1 MTRIILGLILVAISL
16 QSHGQIKVTGF
27 EAKPMD
33 LTASTHMRRDFN
45 EQPCALV
52 KVGLRAK
59 DASFEGNIIGDTE
72 MHTNEY
78 WVYMTGGSK
87 MLNIKHISAPSLLV
101 RFSDYGVEAL
111 EPKMTYMLDLELP
124 QPVAEQQVM
133 QKVIINFS
141 PSRAVVLLDGQMLD
155 TDNGVA
161 TASLPAGKDYSYTV
175 AAKGYESSEGN
186 FRLKATAPARL
197 NIQLYPLETAST
209 QITQTKEQQPAVTA
223 ATAVVTD
230 SQSSI
235 ISAADK
241 AFAEKLY
248 SVAMENYLKFQDN
261 AYAQMKIG
269 HMYSNGLGVKQDYDE
284 AFRWYYKSASQGYA
298 GGQVAAGFAYELG
311 RGVKKDYKTAVSWFE
326 KAVSQS
332 EPYAINALAYM
343 YETGHGVKK
352 NESEAVRLYNQAS
365 DMQNRS
371 AQNNLGCLYKEGN
384 AVKKDEILAAD
395 LLKKSADQNS
405 INGCFSYGLMLYG
418 GIGVKE
424 DKEAGEKLMKLAKE
438 MGNKNAEK
446 FLSSQRTGSKILR
459 GIAAIYTMGVTEI
472 ARKTNIDRKD
482 SYYRELEWIDFSMK

>member
-16 QSHGQIKVTGF
+16 QSHGQIIVTGF

-101 RFSDYGVEAL
+101 RFSDYGVVAL
-111 EPKMTYMLDLELP
+111 EPKMTYVLDLELP

-141 PSRAVVLLDGQMLD
+141 PSSAVVLLDGQMLD
-155 TDNGVA
+155 TNNGVA
-161 TASLPAGKDYSYTV
+161 TTSLPAGKDYSYTV

-197 NIQLYPLETAST
+197 NIQLYPLETASVS
-209 QITQTKEQQPAVTA
+209 QPAQSAPAQQEVPDHA
-223 ATAVVTD
+223 FNSQGGPAVATETEEE
-230 SQSSI
+230 I
-235 ISAADK
+235 IKKADK

-248 SVAMENYLKFQDN
+248 DVAMDNYLKIQNN

-269 HMYSNGLGVKQDYDE
+269 HMYTNELGVKKDYEE
-284 AFRWYYKSASQGYA
+284 ALRWYQKSAAQGYS
-298 GGQVAAGFAYELG
+298 GGQLSIGFAYELG
-311 RGVKKDYKTAVSWFE
+311 RGVKRDYKEALSWYE
-326 KAVSQS
+326 KAAQQKDAF
-332 EPYAINALAYM
+332 AINSLGYM
-343 YETGHGVKK
+343 YEMGRGVDKDVNK
-352 NESEAVRLYNQAS
+352 ALLKYKESANLGNGL
-365 DMQNRS
+365 
-371 AQNNLGCLYKEGN
+371 AQNNLGWIYKDSKAPIKDYEK
-384 AVKKDEILAAD
+384 AVHYFRLSAENGCALGCCGLGLIVSQGKGTKKD
-395 LLKKSADQNS
+395 
-405 INGCFSYGLMLYG
+405 
-418 GIGVKE
+418 KE
-424 DKEAGEKLMKLAKE
+424 EA
-438 MGNKNAEK
+438 NKWN
-446 FLSSQRTGSKILR
+446 
-459 GIAAIYTMGVTEI
+459 EI
-472 ARKTNIDRKD
+472 ARAKGIIWAGKPGI
-482 SYYRELEWIDFSMK
+482 SYSVTRAHKLYRELEWLDFIMK